1 MAAAASS
8 SASPVLL
15 PSGPRGASSR
25 ACLPSGGGGGR
36 AFIRGG
42 NSRAPCCCRAAAGVS
57 AAQRGGADDNGGV
70 VTRRGVVGAVA
81 LGVSSSAFCLQA
93 ALDAVAGGLPPEE
106 KPKLCDAAC
115 EAELENLPMVTTES
129 GLQYKD
135 IKVGQGPS
143 PPIGFQVA
151 ANCIAMV
158 PNGQIFDS
166 SLEKGQP
173 YIFRVGAGQVIKGLD
188 EGILSMKVG
197 GLRRLYI
204 PGQVSSLA
212 LSSLAKQCQERNKT
226 KLAVVQENFTFSSN
240 DHALCFFSLGYLDR
254 IVMISHL
261 LDLSS

>member
-158 PNGQIFDS
+158 PNGQIFD
-166 SLEKGQP
+166 
-173 YIFRVGAGQVIKGLD
+173 R
-188 EGILSMKVG
+188 
-197 GLRRLYI
+197 
-204 PGQVSSLA
+204 
-212 LSSLAKQCQERNKT
+212 
-226 KLAVVQENFTFSSN
+226 
-240 DHALCFFSLGYLDR
+240 
-254 IVMISHL
+254 
-261 LDLSS
+261 